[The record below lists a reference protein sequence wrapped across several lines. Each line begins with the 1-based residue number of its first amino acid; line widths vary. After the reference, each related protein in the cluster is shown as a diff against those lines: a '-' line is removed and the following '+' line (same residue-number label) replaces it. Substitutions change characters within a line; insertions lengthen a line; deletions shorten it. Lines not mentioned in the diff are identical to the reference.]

1 MVGKTSRLQIIP
13 QQSTQNT
20 ANFPLQTYEKT
31 SELFNMGDNFSL
43 RNNFDNSGSFAK
55 VSIPVHIYNSLE
67 KSNSN
72 SELSPL
78 YTCKISRLGN
88 YQNLSYKQFLKA
100 NQNGNLHLWGLA
112 VCDVGVRLRL
122 FVKLFPMLIT
132 PRYKTMCLRR
142 TCSLFLIELTFGK
155 VAGKIMLILIKIVE
169 R

>member
-1 MVGKTSRLQIIP
+1 MVGRSTRLQIIP

-100 NQNGNLHLWGLA
+100 NQNGNLHLWRWCAPSTLCKA
-112 VCDVGVRLRL
+112 FSYVDNAEIQDDVPPQNL
-122 FVKLFPMLIT
+122 F
-132 PRYKTMCLRR
+132 
-142 TCSLFLIELTFGK
+142 TFFNR
-155 VAGKIMLILIKIVE
+155 INFRE
-169 R
+169 SRW